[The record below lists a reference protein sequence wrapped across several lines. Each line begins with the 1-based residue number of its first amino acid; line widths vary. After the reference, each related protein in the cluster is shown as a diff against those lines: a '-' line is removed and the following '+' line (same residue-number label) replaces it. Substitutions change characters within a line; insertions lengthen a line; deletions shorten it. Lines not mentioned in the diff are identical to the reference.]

1 MANNTTRL
9 SDLPMAQ
16 ETVANFQMQGGGNGG
31 NGNRPDQALFDRIP
45 TMQGRPPE
53 EKLQQGR
60 NQGNEGGLANSIMHL
75 PNNYMPMDIHPNP
88 YGNGI
93 PSVDS
98 LPFPQYTKQES
109 HQERNQGGGGPMPMQ
124 NQMQVPMQVQSPPPQ
139 MQVKVPPSSNQTTVL
154 PEMFPEEI
162 QRLPSRDIPMDTTRY
177 AHDEAIQA
185 NYIPPP
191 PKRVQ
196 KYIQEYDETE
206 SAKIHQHETTK
217 KRRDWYESLFH
228 HYQHSLF
235 ICVLYFIFQMHI
247 ISQIMSTYLG
257 KWTFL
262 YQSDGHLSVY
272 GMVLKSVIFAAI
284 YATFTTIIDII

>member
-16 ETVANFQMQGGGNGG
+16 ENITYQLQSPPPPPNFQMQGGGG
-31 NGNRPDQALFDRIP
+31 GNRPDQALFDRIP
-45 TMQGRPPE
+45 TMQGRPLE
-53 EKLQQGR
+53 ENLQQGR
-60 NQGNEGGLANSIMHL
+60 NQSKEDGLANSMMQHL

-98 LPFPQYTKQES
+98 IPFPQYTKQEAN
-109 HQERNQGGGGPMPMQ
+109 QERGSSGGGGSMHRAP
-124 NQMQVPMQVQSPPPQ
+124 PPPQ
-139 MQVKVPPSSNQTTVL
+139 TTLL

-177 AHDEAIQA
+177 AHDESIQA

-191 PKRVQ
+191 PPSKTKRVQ
-196 KYIQEYDETE
+196 QYIQEYDETE
-206 SAKIHQHETTK
+206 STKIQQHETTK

-235 ICVLYFIFQMHI
+235 ICILFFIFQMHI

-257 KWTFL
+257 KWTIL
-262 YQSDGHLSVY
+262 YQSDGQLSVY
-272 GMVLKSVIFAAI
+272 GMVLKSIFFAAI